1 MKSVPFGPLE
11 PALYVEAVRR
21 ALAEDLG
28 WGDVTTEATVSP
40 TLPARG
46 IILAKSHCVIAGLD
60 IAAETFRQ
68 LDPGA
73 EFSPQ
78 VQDADRVAPGTI
90 VATVTGSAA
99 AMLTAERTALNFLQ
113 RLSGIAT
120 LTRRYVDA
128 AAGRITIL
136 DTRKTTPTLRALEK
150 YAVRAGGGTNHR
162 GGLDDGVLIKDN
174 HIRLAGGVAA
184 ALDRMKQARKEMA
197 IEIEAQSLAQVDE
210 AAEAGA
216 DVILLD
222 NLPIEEV
229 REAIR
234 RIRTRAKVELSGGV
248 TLERIPELATTG
260 ADFVSVGALTHS
272 APAADLS
279 FELEPDNLAAD
290 LSHET
295 RDLSADTPGKI
306 RSVKADG

>member
-1 MKSVPFGPLE
+1 MKSVPFEPLE
-11 PALYVEAVRR
+11 PALYRETVRR

-40 TLPARG
+40 TLPVRG
-46 IILAKSHCVIAGLD
+46 AILSKSDCVVAGLD
-60 IAAETFRQ
+60 VAAEAFRQ

-73 EFSPQ
+73 LF
-78 VQDADRVAPGTI
+78 DAKVKDGDRVSHGM
-90 VATVTGSAA
+90 VLATLNGSAA

-128 AAGRITIL
+128 AGGRITIL

-162 GGLDDGVLIKDN
+162 SGLDDGILIKDN

-184 ALDRMKQARKEMA
+184 ALKRMKAAQKEMP
-197 IEIEAQSLAQVDE
+197 IEIEAQSLDQVDE
-210 AAEAGA
+210 AIAAGA

-222 NLPIEEV
+222 NLTDDEL

-234 RIRTRAKVELSGGV
+234 RIGGRAQTEISGGV
-248 TLERIPELATTG
+248 TLDRIPSLAALG
-260 ADFVSVGALTHS
+260 ADYVSIGALTHS
-272 APAADLS
+272 APSADLS
-279 FELEPDNLAAD
+279 FELEPDSAAP
-290 LSHET
+290 H
-295 RDLSADTPGKI
+295 
-306 RSVKADG
+306 V